1 MTVMRKPRATP
12 GMNLKYP
19 EAPEADPSKENKL
32 TAAQTS
38 PITQPDPRGLVADVG
53 RAGLRSLYKPAVPLT
68 EGGFCDWIAN
78 AMVGQSIEYH
88 EGFLLRDRSE
98 TVSELP
104 TKERARLHAVARR
117 AWIAC
122 ELGLVHLVS
131 LKVEE
136 ARYRYI
142 AVRSTSTLKPPEI
155 RTRLR
160 VARTTPSQRKSH

>member
-1 MTVMRKPRATP
+1 
-12 GMNLKYP
+12 MNLKHP
-19 EAPEADPSKENKL
+19 EAPEPNPPTENKL
-32 TAAQTS
+32 TAAPTS

-78 AMVGQSIEYH
+78 AMVGQAIEYH
-88 EGFLLRDRSE
+88 EGFLLLDRSE

-160 VARTTPSQRKSH
+160 VAKATPSQRKPH

>member
-1 MTVMRKPRATP
+1 MRKPRAKL
-12 GMNLKYP
+12 GMNVKNP
-19 EAPEADPSKENKL
+19 ETPQPNPPVENKL
-32 TAAQTS
+32 TAAQTCQTTES
-38 PITQPDPRGLVADVG
+38 DPRGLVADVG
-53 RAGLRSLYKPAVPLT
+53 RAGLRSLYKPAVSLT

-88 EGFLLRDRSE
+88 EGFLLLDRSE

-136 ARYRYI
+136 GRYRYI

-160 VARTTPSQRKSH
+160 VARTKPSQRKPH

>member
-1 MTVMRKPRATP
+1 
-12 GMNLKYP
+12 
-19 EAPEADPSKENKL
+19 
-32 TAAQTS
+32 
-38 PITQPDPRGLVADVG
+38 
-53 RAGLRSLYKPAVPLT
+53 
-68 EGGFCDWIAN
+68 
-78 AMVGQSIEYH
+78 MVGQSIEYH
-88 EGFLLRDRSE
+88 EGFLLLDRSE

-160 VARTTPSQRKSH
+160 VARATPSQRKPH

>member
-1 MTVMRKPRATP
+1 MLDSDDLIEDTGAH
-12 GMNLKYP
+12 L
-19 EAPEADPSKENKL
+19 APVVDFG
-32 TAAQTS
+32 Q
-38 PITQPDPRGLVADVG
+38 
-53 RAGLRSLYKPAVPLT
+53 AGLKSLYVPPSGLA
-68 EGGFCDWIAN
+68 ESGFCDWIAN
-78 AMVGQSIEYH
+78 AMPGAAIEYH
-88 EGFLLRDRSE
+88 HGFLLIDRSE
-98 TVSELP
+98 TASQLP

-160 VARTTPSQRKSH
+160 VARTGPSQRKSH